1 MEKEEILERLKI
13 NLQGNLSAFYWK
25 ETIYEAM
32 EIYANLRIS
41 EQKEKHDK
49 EMEEFAEWKAKIT
62 KRNKDLFREIVPNV
76 YFKAVTSKNDDGWM
90 QCDCGNSGIDGEDHY
105 VVTTHNLKGDEVPD
119 LCQDSKTFAELVA
132 RLLNKHYNS

>member
-41 EQKEKHDK
+41 EQKEKH
-49 EMEEFAEWKAKIT
+49 EARWK
-62 KRNKDLFREIVPNV
+62 NYL
-76 YFKAVTSKNDDGWM
+76 
-90 QCDCGNSGIDGEDHY
+90 
-105 VVTTHNLKGDEVPD
+105 
-119 LCQDSKTFAELVA
+119 QDVISEQ
-132 RLLNKHYNS
+132 